1 MKENK
6 LKLILL
12 MVVSPWLLLTLLHFY
27 SARWTAELLT
37 CRYVIWQ
44 IWNCRQLPLIIP
56 PKSFTENDDEDL
68 QSWWRRQDRR
78 KENIREVCEK
88 FGHFAHIRK
97 KVPVSQIMYEEK
109 HKLLYC
115 RNAKVGW
122 WWMSAGTSNICC
134 VNNYYRVPRP
144 HSSSVYSIQWLIVRS
159 SIKFGV

>member
-6 LKLILL
+6 LMILL
-12 MVVSPWLLLTLLHFY
+12 LLVSPWLLLTLLHFY
-27 SARWTAELLT
+27 SARWTAELWT
-37 CRYVIWQ
+37 CGFVTWH
-44 IWNCRQLPLIIP
+44 CRLLPLIIP
-56 PKSFTENDDEDL
+56 PKPLTENDDEDL

-122 WWMSAGTSNICC
+122 LWMSAGMSNICC
-134 VNNYYRVPRP
+134 ANNYYRVARP
-144 HSSSVYSIQWLIVRS
+144 HSTSSIQWLIVRS

>member
-6 LKLILL
+6 LMILL
-12 MVVSPWLLLTLLHFY
+12 LLVSPWLLLTLLHFY

-37 CRYVIWQ
+37 CGFVTWH
-44 IWNCRQLPLIIP
+44 CRLLPLIIP
-56 PKSFTENDDEDL
+56 PKPLTENDDEDL

-122 WWMSAGTSNICC
+122 LWMSAGMSNICC
-134 VNNYYRVPRP
+134 ANNYYRVARP
-144 HSSSVYSIQWLIVRS
+144 HSTSSIQWLIVRS